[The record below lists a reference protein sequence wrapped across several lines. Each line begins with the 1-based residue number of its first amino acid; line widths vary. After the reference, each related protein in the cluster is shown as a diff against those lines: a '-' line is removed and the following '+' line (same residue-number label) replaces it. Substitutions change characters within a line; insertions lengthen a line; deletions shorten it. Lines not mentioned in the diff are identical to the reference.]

1 MTSPTLPASA
11 LARPLDFSLPSNR
24 LVVAGAAVS
33 ILAARLSGHSWT
45 SALGVGAAGFL
56 GWSAARELDPDHPD
70 TAGAALPL
78 AALAALAGGPPN
90 VLAGLSVL
98 SGLRVL
104 AATVGQAPTPLDV
117 VALAGQAG
125 LSALTGE
132 WVAALVPGAA
142 LALSS
147 TRADAFRGSE
157 RDAGL
162 VALAALLPGVRRGQG
177 RGPLAD
183 GLALA
188 ALGVSGVL
196 SRPEAVATE
205 CDRAPTLVP
214 AERVRLTRLL
224 ALGTL
229 GAGLVTRETRT
240 LAPLASAALAVG
252 LRRALPRARTGQG

>member
-11 LARPLDFSLPSNR
+11 LARPLDLSLSSNR
-24 LVVAGAAVS
+24 YVVAGTVAS
-33 ILAARLSGHSWT
+33 TLAARLSGHPWP

-56 GWSAARELDPDHPD
+56 GWAAARELDPDYPD

-78 AALAALAGGPPN
+78 AALAALVGGPPN
-90 VLAGLSVL
+90 PLAGLSVL

-104 AATVGQAPTPLDV
+104 AATVGQAPVPLDV
-117 VALAGQAG
+117 AALAGQAG

-132 WVAALVPGAA
+132 RVAALVPGAA

-147 TRADAFRGSE
+147 TRPDAFQGSG

-177 RGPLAD
+177 RGAPAD
-183 GLALA
+183 ALTLA
-188 ALGVSGVL
+188 ALGLSGVL
-196 SRPEAVATE
+196 TRAETVETE
-205 CDRAPTLVP
+205 CDRASTPVP

-224 ALGTL
+224 ALGAL
-229 GAGLVTRETRT
+229 GAGLLARETRS
-240 LAPLASAALAVG
+240 LAPLASAVLAVG
-252 LRRALPRARTGQG
+252 LRRVLPGAK